1 MSQNLDVFNSL
12 HSASFF
18 NYLMSI
24 DFFLQTE
31 GLYQSGYFLQ
41 RDLTFRR
48 DRETMLKKEL
58 EQMVVPV
65 KEFTFETRIW
75 RPSNWVVTR
84 RKRSRTGRLSDK
96 TEVIPTVICQDGD
109 EETQLPSRGGGA
121 AGNNHVGADTEFV
134 YEVQKTTLTKTCSNF
149 GWRWRTFFHRTNSAM
164 WNLIYWLGIV
174 IPFVSKVYKLNYDIN
189 DYPIFV
195 INTIYVLVRV

>member
-1 MSQNLDVFNSL
+1 MIQKLKL
-12 HSASFF
+12 LEACMHSASVFY
-18 NYLMSI
+18 YLMSYNF
-24 DFFLQTE
+24 FFLQTE
-31 GLYQSGYFLQ
+31 GLYQPGYFLQ

-96 TEVIPTVICQDGD
+96 TEVIPTVISQDGD

-121 AGNNHVGADTEFV
+121 ASNNHVAAADTEFV

-174 IPFVSKVYKLNYDIN
+174 IPFVSKV
-189 DYPIFV
+189 
-195 INTIYVLVRV
+195 

>member
-1 MSQNLDVFNSL
+1 M
-12 HSASFF
+12 
-18 NYLMSI
+18 
-24 DFFLQTE
+24 QTE
-31 GLYQSGYFLQ
+31 GLYQSAYFLQ

-75 RPSNWVVTR
+75 KPTNWVVTR

-96 TEVIPTVICQDGD
+96 TEIIPTVICPEGTAD
-109 EETQLPSRGGGA
+109 EQLQSRGGS
-121 AGNNHVGADTEFV
+121 GNHDTEYV
-134 YEVQKTTLTKTCSNF
+134 YEIQKTTLRKTKSNF

-174 IPFVSKVYKLNYDIN
+174 VPFVSKVYKRLRGDPFPY
-189 DYPIFV
+189 YSV
-195 INTIYVLVRV
+195 